1 MHRVTLCLSRSLAPK
16 ATCGQDSDY
25 LIDIRK
31 RCARFVLKVDLKIFN
46 RWGKEVYRY
55 TSGGERSIYI
65 DWNGRDNDGREL
77 STGIYYYSAN
87 VTFDMVDPAKQNK
100 TIKGWVHLVR

>member
-1 MHRVTLCLSRSLAPK
+1 M
-16 ATCGQDSDY
+16 
-25 LIDIRK
+25 
-31 RCARFVLKVDLKIFN
+31 
-46 RWGKEVYRY
+46 YRY

-77 STGIYYYSAN
+77 STGFYYYSAD
-87 VTFDMVDPAKQNK
+87 VTFDMVDPARQNK